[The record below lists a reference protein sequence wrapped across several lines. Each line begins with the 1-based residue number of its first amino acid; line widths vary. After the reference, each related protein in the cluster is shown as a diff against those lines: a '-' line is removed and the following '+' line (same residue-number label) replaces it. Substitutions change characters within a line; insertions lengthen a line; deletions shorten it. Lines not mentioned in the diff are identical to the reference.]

1 MGEIKSGFEPKKD
14 FKTEVVLPFNPEMDI
29 PIEEAAKSYGVSVE
43 IFKSITEKSFS
54 DKIYQRKRGKKEI
67 FCIDKSILNLSNDGK
82 PLVKRLFELGKSEKE
97 ILETE
102 KEKSEIIKRNEETFE
117 KVSELEKADYAEK
130 FEELCNLIEATNF
143 NGAVDKLR
151 SINLKWGHDVKDI
164 ALLIFPERLNNS
176 EEEIENEL
184 EGIVVGVDASLV
196 VENILKKHPNIGKGI
211 ENFVIHCFEKDIYKE
226 LSDPDDY
233 YSGSFNDEELS
244 IINSLN
250 IKLFTEKESQEKLI
264 MFAKKWVEEL
274 FDQEGIPS
282 WSSGE
287 AIELRPD
294 FSHLGLPKELEKEL
308 NSIIEEGIKKVNEK
322 FGRE

>member
-67 FCIDKSILNLSNDGK
+67 FCIDESILNLSNDGK

-151 SINLKWGHDVKDI
+151 SINLKWGHYVKDI